1 MAEAIIAP
9 VGMISRA
16 QRYKKATKKEEEELK
31 ICVFLIR
38 NIRLIAADIQSIALL
53 IASAGAS
60 ADDMIH
66 PHARSTSVRR
76 LKNVRT
82 ALLAQL

>member
-38 NIRLIAADIQSIALL
+38 NIR
-53 IASAGAS
+53 
-60 ADDMIH
+60 
-66 PHARSTSVRR
+66 
-76 LKNVRT
+76 
-82 ALLAQL
+82 